1 MTAPAAAGPPL
12 PHLSIQVVNFAAEP
26 PGDWRR
32 LADHA
37 VAADRAGVDRLAV
50 ADHVAFGDD
59 LSAYGDPASGGT
71 AGGRQPTGPDGAWLE
86 PLTTLT
92 WLAARTERI
101 RLQTGILL
109 AALRRPAVLAK
120 AAATLD
126 VLSGGRLDL
135 GVGVGWQAAEY
146 EAAGLEFTERGRALD
161 ESLAVCRALWTEDR
175 ASHDGPT
182 LAFDGIHAQP
192 KPVSGS
198 GVPIWVSGTVNRRTA
213 RRLAT
218 FGCGWIP
225 WGDDR
230 ADVVG
235 GIARMRDL
243 LADLDLHPRPEGFEV
258 QGTLPPVRDDGGT
271 PDLDRTMAAVP
282 GLLAA
287 GVTDCRMAVP
297 VPEGV
302 DAATEVLAEVVV
314 AFREV
319 AGREAAEV
327 RG

>member
-1 MTAPAAAGPPL
+1 MTAPAPTGPPL

-26 PGDWRR
+26 PGDWRK
-32 LADHA
+32 LSDHA
-37 VAADRAGVDRLAV
+37 VAADRASVDRLAV

-59 LSAYGDPASGGT
+59 LSAYADPKAGGT

-109 AALRRPAVLAK
+109 AALRRPVVLAK

-146 EAAGLEFTERGRALD
+146 EAAGLAFTERGRTLD
-161 ESLAVCRALWTEDR
+161 ECLTICRALWTEER
-175 ASHDGPT
+175 ASHLGPT
-182 LAFDGIHAQP
+182 TAFDGIHAQP
-192 KPVSGS
+192 KPVADR
-198 GVPIWVSGTVNRRTA
+198 GVPIWVSGTVNHRTA

-218 FGCGWIP
+218 FGSGWIP

-235 GIARMRDL
+235 GITRMNDL
-243 LADLDLHPRPEGFEV
+243 LVDLGFEPGGFEV
-258 QGTLPPVRDDGGT
+258 QGTLPLVRDDDG
-271 PDLDRTMAAVP
+271 DLDLERTMAAVP
-282 GLLAA
+282 DLLEA
-287 GVTDCRMAVP
+287 GVTDCRIAVP
-297 VPEGV
+297 VPDGV
-302 DAATEVLAEVVV
+302 DAATEVLAEVVA
-314 AFREV
+314 AFRQA
-319 AGREAAEV
+319 AGGGAT
-327 RG
+327 